1 MANSSS
7 SSSSGG
13 KQPSHSALAI
23 VGRAPVSG
31 SHDLKIDGHSAIKGI
46 GHGNYITSEQFV
58 IGGRR
63 WRLQYYP
70 DGYSGY
76 HEWIAIYLCLDPAD
90 LNAISVQAQI
100 SLLDQDGNP
109 VPAYTKAGNS
119 WTFSRQSG
127 LCGFYQFIRKNELEQ
142 SAYLKDDT
150 FTFRCAITMAKVI
163 FTEPIPESVS
173 VPLSS
178 PDMQRQFGQLLSTGD
193 GADVTFEVGG
203 ETFPAHRSVLAA
215 RSSVFNAELLGPM
228 KERTDASIRLDGI
241 EAKVFKAMLH
251 FVYTDSLPHIDAGEV
266 MPMAQH
272 LLVVADRYNLA
283 KLKSK
288 CEDTLRGHF
297 NTSTVATILVLA
309 EQHCC
314 GALKDACFE
323 FVAPLGKFK
332 ALTASDGFEHLMG
345 SCPHL
350 LKELVA
356 NLAT

>member
-150 FTFRCAITMAKVI
+150 FTFRCAITMAK
-163 FTEPIPESVS
+163 
-173 VPLSS
+173 
-178 PDMQRQFGQLLSTGD
+178 LLSTGD

>member
-13 KQPSHSALAI
+13 KQPSHSASAI

-127 LCGFYQFIRKNELEQ
+127 L
-142 SAYLKDDT
+142 
-150 FTFRCAITMAKVI
+150 CAITMAKVI